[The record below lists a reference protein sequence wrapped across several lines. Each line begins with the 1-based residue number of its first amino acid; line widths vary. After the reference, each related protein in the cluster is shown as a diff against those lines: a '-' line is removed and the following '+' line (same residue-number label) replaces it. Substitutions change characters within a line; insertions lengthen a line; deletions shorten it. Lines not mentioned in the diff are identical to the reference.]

1 MPADDQKRQDHAH
14 RLRPDGGDGGARHVH
29 IQHRHQ
35 HKVAH
40 DVDHAG
46 DAHEQKRQPRVAQAA
61 EDAADQ
67 VVEHYEYAS
76 HAADADVLR
85 RQLHRLGRRLHQ
97 HRDLLRKDDQRHRQ
111 HRRYHQEKRYRPPDQ
126 PADALVLP
134 LTQVAA
140 DENHHTRRQ
149 LAEDKGDQ
157 VHDAAARG
165 YARYARVGAEM
176 AHHQHVHG
184 AVHGLQDLCPQY
196 GNHKLHHL
204 AKDAAAGKILLGVHD
219 ASPPYLFCLRTI
231 LNPVIIIESIGG
243 TP

>member
-1 MPADDQKRQDHAH
+1 MEKEKGIFCADAVLVEGEKLGGKADKP
-14 RLRPDGGDGGARHVH
+14 PDDDREGEGTQQGDGRARHVH
-29 IQHRHQ
+29 VQHRHQ
-35 HKVAH
+35 HKVTH

-61 EDAADQ
+61 EDAADE
-67 VVEHYEYAS
+67 VIEHDEYAAD
-76 HAADADVLR
+76 AADADVLR

-111 HRRYHQEKRYRPPDQ
+111 HRRYHQEERHRPPDQ

-134 LTQVAA
+134 LAQVAA
-140 DENHHTRRQ
+140 DENHHARRQ

-184 AVHGLQDLCPQY
+184 AIHGL
-196 GNHKLHHL
+196 
-204 AKDAAAGKILLGVHD
+204 
-219 ASPPYLFCLRTI
+219 
-231 LNPVIIIESIGG
+231 
-243 TP
+243 